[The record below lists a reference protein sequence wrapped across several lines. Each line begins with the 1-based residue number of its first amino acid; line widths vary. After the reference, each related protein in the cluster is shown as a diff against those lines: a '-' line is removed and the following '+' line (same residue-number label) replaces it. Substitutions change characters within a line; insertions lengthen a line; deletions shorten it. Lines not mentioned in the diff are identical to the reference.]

1 METEVYVYVDIAG
14 TPHLAGRLWAR
25 VRKIRES
32 ATFEYDPGWLEN
44 VDRFSLEPALT
55 LGPGPFHTSSD
66 KPLFGTIG
74 DSAPDRW
81 GRVLMR
87 RAERRRAERAGETPR
102 TLMEID
108 YLLMVDDEAR
118 QGALR
123 FARVEGG
130 PILAE
135 HETARIPPLI
145 DLPQL
150 LSAAEHVVGDTDSD
164 EDLHLLL
171 APGSSLGG
179 ARPKASVRDRDRHL
193 AIAKFPHKD
202 DEINTVL
209 WEAIALRLAAK
220 AGIPVPDWRIEHVLN
235 KPVLL
240 LRRFDREQGQRIPF
254 LSAMSMLGASDNES
268 RSYLEFVD
276 ALRRYG
282 ASPKQ
287 DMHKLWRRIVFNILI
302 SNTDDHLR
310 NHAFLYTG
318 PDGWRLAPAYDLNPV
333 PTDIKPRV
341 LTTAIDLD
349 DGSAS
354 LDLAMSVVGYFEL
367 DEGKARVIAA
377 EVGKAVTTWRE
388 EAVRLGLTQTEIDRM
403 ASAFEHEDLK
413 AALVL
418 DYPQVFNETNH

>member
-25 VRKIRES
+25 VRKGRES

-44 VDRFSLEPALT
+44 ADRFSLEPALT
-55 LGPGPFHTSSD
+55 LGPGPFHTPSG

-123 FARVEGG
+123 FARSEGG
-130 PILAE
+130 PFLAE
-135 HETARIPPLI
+135 HEAARIPPLI

-164 EDLHLLL
+164 EDLRLLL

-179 ARPKASVRDRDRHL
+179 ARPKASVRDRDGHL

-209 WEAIALRLAAK
+209 WEAVALRLAAK

-287 DMHKLWRRIVFNILI
+287 DMHELWRRIVFNILI

-310 NHAFLYTG
+310 NHAFLYAG

-333 PTDIKPRV
+333 PTDIKPRI

-388 EAVRLGLTQTEIDRM
+388 EAARLGLTQAEIDRM

-413 AALVL
+413 AALSL
-418 DYPQVFNETNH
+418 S